1 MSIKHSKKHGVNPT
15 IPVCFFC
22 GNEKN
27 EVALLGELPDDIEAP
42 KYTVLDYEPC
52 DACKE
57 QMDKGV
63 AVVEVTTDPFKD
75 GRPPIQDNLY
85 PTGRWAVLTKE
96 SAKKMFSTDNTFLL
110 IDTEI
115 MDDILQAQ

>member
-1 MSIKHSKKHGVNPT
+1 MSIKLSKKHGVNPT

-27 EVALLGELPDDIEAP
+27 EVALLGELPDDIEVP
-42 KYTVLDYEPC
+42 RYTMLDYEPC
-52 DACKE
+52 DTCKKH
-57 QMDKGV
+57 MDKGV
-63 AVVEVTTDPFKD
+63 TVVEVSPERFKD
-75 GRPPIQDNLY
+75 NRPPIQDNLY

-96 SAKKMFSTDNTFLL
+96 SAKKMFNTDNKFLL

-115 MDDILQAQ
+115 MNDILQTQ